1 MKQIRVTIDA
11 LITLPEGTIVPE
23 QGRAFTLPSGD
34 WVKPFIVMEMNDD
47 RDLPYSEQIKLGVDI
62 DEENIEWFEE
72 DAA

>member
-34 WVKPFIVMEMNDD
+34 WVKPFIVMELNDD
-47 RDLPYSEQIKLGVDI
+47 RDLPYSELIKLDVDI